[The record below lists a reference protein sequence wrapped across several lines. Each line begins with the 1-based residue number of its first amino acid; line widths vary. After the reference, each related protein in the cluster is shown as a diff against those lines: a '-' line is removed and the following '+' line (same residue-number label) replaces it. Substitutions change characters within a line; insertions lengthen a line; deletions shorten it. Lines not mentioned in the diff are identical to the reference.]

1 MKIAQINTVT
11 GTGSI
16 GRITVGLYH
25 VAKNNG
31 DEPVIFYG
39 RREAPQ
45 GIRTIKFGDLIG
57 FVFHVLRGLL
67 LGKSGFGSKRETA
80 KLIREL
86 EKEKPDLIHL
96 HNLHGF
102 YLNIEMLFT
111 YIKTKN
117 IPIVWTLHD
126 CWPMTGHCAYFDYVA
141 CEKWKKECFDCVQQR
156 SAYPYSLLFDRS
168 GENHRKKK
176 EIFTGVKNMQIVTPS
191 KWLADIVA
199 QSYLKEYPV
208 SVIPNGIDLSIFK
221 PVSEKKSDHKVIM
234 GVANIW
240 EKRKGLHFFEQLS
253 WLLPEDRSV
262 LLVGVSKK
270 QQREMQ
276 KKEAAGSLPKGKIR
290 TITRTDN
297 QKQLADLYAQADVY
311 VNTTL
316 EDNFPTTNLEALASG
331 TGVITFDTGGS
342 PEALTPECGVVI
354 PKGDINALY
363 QAIMTMKA
371 EPDACRKRAQEYSM
385 NDRFYEYIQLYH
397 AMLK

>member
-221 PVSEKKSDHKVIM
+221 DKNFAY
-234 GVANIW
+234 G
-240 EKRKGLHFFEQLS
+240 
-253 WLLPEDRSV
+253 
-262 LLVGVSKK
+262 
-270 QQREMQ
+270 
-276 KKEAAGSLPKGKIR
+276 
-290 TITRTDN
+290 T
-297 QKQLADLYAQADVY
+297 LAL
-311 VNTTL
+311 
-316 EDNFPTTNLEALASG
+316 
-331 TGVITFDTGGS
+331 
-342 PEALTPECGVVI
+342 VVI
-354 PKGDINALY
+354 NGIHGSS
-363 QAIMTMKA
+363 
-371 EPDACRKRAQEYSM
+371 R
-385 NDRFYEYIQLYH
+385 
-397 AMLK
+397 